1 MIEPNPYIGA
11 LYTAMSE
18 QAMRDDEIA
27 PVLREIDAQFPN
39 VNTMHLV
46 YVLRKKKRTI
56 AVVVEAVEQ
65 RTRYMVYWPADVDAV
80 VIEKKM
86 RKDASHVHTEMKL
99 VTEDLLVT
107 VAVLRSIVLTEYLKP
122 EADGKEEGEGTPA

>member
-1 MIEPNPYIGA
+1 MTEPNIYIA
-11 LYTAMSE
+11 SLYTAMSE

-27 PVLREIDAQFPN
+27 KVLRTIDAQFPN

-46 YVLRKKKRTI
+46 YVLNKKKRTI
-56 AVVVEAVEQ
+56 AVVVEAVEE
-65 RTRYMVYWPADVDAV
+65 RTRYITYWPADVDAR

-86 RKDASHVHTEMKL
+86 LKDASHVHTEMKL
-99 VTEDLLVT
+99 ITEDMLGT

-122 EADGKEEGEGTPA
+122 DTDGEEEGKGTTA

>member
-1 MIEPNPYIGA
+1 MTEPNIYIGA

-27 PVLREIDAQFPN
+27 KVLRTIDAQFPN

-46 YVLRKKKRTI
+46 YVLNKKKRTI
-56 AVVVEAVEQ
+56 AVVVEAVEE
-65 RTRYMVYWPADVDAV
+65 RTRYTTYWPADVDAR

-86 RKDASHVHTEMKL
+86 LKDASHVHTEMKL
-99 VTEDLLVT
+99 ITEDMLGT

-122 EADGKEEGEGTPA
+122 DTDGEEEGKGTTA